1 MKKTKIIQNQK
12 EQLEKMANEIEGLKS
27 QISYLKIENK
37 AKLEQLLKDYDYA
50 ILVKDYKT
58 QLWNDGR
65 FEKRVRQLT
74 FESDSLNL
82 PILNIEK

>member
-1 MKKTKIIQNQK
+1 MRKSKIIQNQK

-37 AKLEQLLKDYDYA
+37 GKLEQLLKEYDYA

-58 QLWNDGR
+58 KLWNDGR
-65 FEKRVRQLT
+65 FENKVRNLH
-74 FESDSLNL
+74 FEHYISEIPTL
-82 PILNIEK
+82 IIEK